1 MSNVEPHAT
10 PSTGSATQSETKQ
23 QSPGVLLRAAREA
36 RGLTLEQAARRLRTK
51 AAVLN
56 ALEND
61 QFKALGAPVFVRMY
75 LVRYAELLELPEYE
89 VLGRYKR
96 LGVDQ
101 PPPLRPSRSI
111 PAQARASDLRWLT
124 YPAGFALIAWLG
136 WTVTQQ
142 QPDWTEGADAGRD
155 IASVGAPSVEA
166 PAIETSTDAPGV
178 ESPLAAAPTSET
190 TATAPETAPSS
201 VDPLAPDAATAAI
214 LAEVDAG
221 GSPSVGETVALATL
235 DGGTDPVAGDGQVS
249 SDATADD
256 DMVIALADASGAD
269 ASGADASGERMA
281 QPIGSALDGELD
293 PDEPLPGD
301 DQIRLVL
308 EFQDECWVEI
318 EDGSG
323 RRLVYGLLSADERR
337 SLTGPA
343 PFSIKLGNAQ
353 AVQRIS
359 LNGEAID
366 PSLYLPE
373 RGSISR
379 FTLSTP
385 PRG

>member
-1 MSNVEPHAT
+1 MSHVEPHAT
-10 PSTGSATQSETKQ
+10 SSTGAATQSETKQ
-23 QSPGVLLRAAREA
+23 QSPGALLRAARKA
-36 RGLTLEQAARRLRTK
+36 RGLALDQAARRLRTK

-75 LVRYAELLELPEYE
+75 LVRYAELLELPEHE

-101 PPPLRPSRSI
+101 PPPLRPSHSI
-111 PAQARASDLRWLT
+111 PPQTRASDLRWLT

-142 QPDWTEGADAGRD
+142 QPDWTEEADTGRD
-155 IASVGAPSVEA
+155 IASVEAPGVEA
-166 PAIETSTDAPGV
+166 PGVEAPGVEAPGVGTSAVETSTDSPGD
-178 ESPLAAAPTSET
+178 ESPLAEMPTTET
-190 TATAPETAPSS
+190 TAAVPEAMPSS
-201 VDPLAPDAATAAI
+201 DDPLTPDAATSAI

-221 GSPSVGETVALATL
+221 EPPSAEETVALATL
-235 DGGTDPVAGDGQVS
+235 DG
-249 SDATADD
+249 DADAASD
-256 DMVIALADASGAD
+256 DMQGFAEAAAD
-269 ASGADASGERMA
+269 GERMT
-281 QPIGSALDGELD
+281 QPIGSALAGELD
-293 PDEPLPGD
+293 PGEPLPGD
-301 DQIRLVL
+301 DQARLVL

-343 PFSIKLGNAQ
+343 PFSIKLGNAR

-359 LNGEAID
+359 FNGEAVD
-366 PSLYLPE
+366 PSLYLPK

-379 FTLSTP
+379 FTLTSP